1 MSENSTYKKERDIW
15 NAQALKSF
23 VKAKTDWFNGDDYDS
38 RLHLS
43 FVEHKGNCQMLCT
56 TCNLKKS
63 AK

>member
-1 MSENSTYKKERDIW
+1 MAENNTYKKERDIW

-43 FVEHKGNCQMLCT
+43 FVEHKLISERI
-56 TCNLKKS
+56 LS
-63 AK
+63 S

>member
-1 MSENSTYKKERDIW
+1 MSENNSYKKERDIW

-43 FVEHKGNCQMLCT
+43 FVEHRGKP
-56 TCNLKKS
+56 S
-63 AK
+63 FEP